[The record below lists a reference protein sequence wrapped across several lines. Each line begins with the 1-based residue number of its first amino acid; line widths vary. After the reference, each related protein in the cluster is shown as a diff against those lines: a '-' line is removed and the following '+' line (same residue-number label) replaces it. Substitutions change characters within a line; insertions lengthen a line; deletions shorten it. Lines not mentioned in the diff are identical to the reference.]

1 MGNALVTLILVTVV
15 MVSALGLVSGS
26 VSALDMLAGS
36 SKTMQDQFSER
47 ARTSIHCTEA
57 EVSDDAVSVD
67 VQNNG
72 SVALSRF
79 DAWDVIVQYRDE
91 TGATNVKW
99 LPYGGASAGANEWS
113 VEGIYFQGT
122 AESVEPGALNPGED
136 VAITFQLD
144 PAIGPETT
152 NLVTVATNT
161 GVCAQLVFQRG
172 EN

>member
-47 ARTSIHCTEA
+47 GRTSIICTS
-57 EVSDDAVSVD
+57 VDPSDDSVM
-67 VQNNG
+67 VRVLNNG
-72 SVALSRF
+72 SVPLYQF
-79 DAWDVIVQYRDE
+79 DAWDVIVQYRDASGVQHG
-91 TGATNVKW
+91 TW
-99 LPYGGASAGANEWS
+99 LPYRSVSAGANDWS
-113 VEGIYFQGT
+113 VEAIYFEGS
-122 AESVEPGALNPGED
+122 AEAVEPGALNPGED
-136 VAITFQLD
+136 VAIRFQLD

-161 GVCAQLVFQRG
+161 GVCAELVFQG
-172 EN
+172 EEV